1 MILGVH
7 HIQITIPEGEEEK
20 AKDFYCRTLGL
31 LEISKPASLQGRG
44 GFWIQVGD
52 RAVHIGTENGVD
64 RILTKAH
71 VAYDVDDIPAMKR
84 LLTAAGIKL
93 IDSVPIP
100 GYDRFEFR
108 DPFGNRVECI
118 KELRRANE

>member
-20 AKDFYCRTLGL
+20 AKDYYCRTLGL

-64 RILTKAH
+64 RTLTKAH
-71 VAYDVDDIPAMKR
+71 VAYEVDDIRAMKK
-84 LLTAAGIKL
+84 LLTDAGIKVL
-93 IDSVPIP
+93 DAVPIP

-118 KELRRANE
+118 KELRGLTE